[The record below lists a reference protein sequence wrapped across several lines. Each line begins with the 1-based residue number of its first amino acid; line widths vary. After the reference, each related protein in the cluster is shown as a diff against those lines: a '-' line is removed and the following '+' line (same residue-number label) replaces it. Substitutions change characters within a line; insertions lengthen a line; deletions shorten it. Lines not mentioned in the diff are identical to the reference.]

1 MSPDAVA
8 APAAEPDVIA
18 SAAPMPAADAEPD
31 EEPVCALVAVS
42 APLVV
47 AAPDALPLW
56 SDDADSTPLVVATP
70 AAEPDDEPPTASM
83 EPDALAT
90 PAALPLCALVAD
102 SVPDVVAAPV
112 ALPVVVLT
120 SVPHQSTATST
131 ASEDA
136 ARFDDARPIGAFAFR
151 VTRNVVIC
159 WRSRFGLRACRCS

>member
-31 EEPVCALVAVS
+31 EEPDCTD
-42 APLVV
+42 V
-47 AAPDALPLW
+47 AASA
-56 SDDADSTPLVVATP
+56 
-70 AAEPDDEPPTASM
+70 
-83 EPDALAT
+83 PDALAT